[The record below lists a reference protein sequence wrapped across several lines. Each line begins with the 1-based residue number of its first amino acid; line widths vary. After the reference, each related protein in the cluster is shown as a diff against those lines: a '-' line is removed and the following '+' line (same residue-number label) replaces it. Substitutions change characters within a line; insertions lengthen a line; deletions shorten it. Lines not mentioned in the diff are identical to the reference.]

1 MGGECPEGWTWD
13 GSPWGWG
20 RGGWGWAFL
29 GLRAQGG
36 RTKGKSEDQGRRA
49 EELASPA
56 GQAAKNEGDG
66 LCRPVAV
73 LLVVRFTAKD
83 CGGWGPSS
91 PFGLLSGK
99 HRRQD
104 AV

>member
-1 MGGECPEGWTWD
+1 MRGVWGEGW
-13 GSPWGWG
+13 
-20 RGGWGWAFL
+20 
-29 GLRAQGG
+29 
-36 RTKGKSEDQGRRA
+36 GKSKGEEQERRA

-56 GQAAKNEGDG
+56 GQASKNEGEG

-73 LLVVRFTAKD
+73 PLVVRFTD
-83 CGGWGPSS
+83 NYCGGWGPSS